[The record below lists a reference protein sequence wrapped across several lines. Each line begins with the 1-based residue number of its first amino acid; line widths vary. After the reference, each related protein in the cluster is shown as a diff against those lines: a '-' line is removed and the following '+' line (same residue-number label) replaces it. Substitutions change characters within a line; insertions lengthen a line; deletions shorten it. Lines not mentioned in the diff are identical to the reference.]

1 MPLENSAF
9 IEPGGAAGATGPAG
23 ATGAVGPTGPA
34 GPTGSVGA
42 TGPIGPTG
50 AQGETGPAGPTGAT
64 GPTWARMTPALVA
77 ATNAAILTRI
87 GLSNTTR
94 GTKYVVSETR
104 SCVGAD
110 AYCVWSSG
118 TVTATFTL
126 WDDVSGTQLA
136 QKSTTFTASGTVSVT
151 WDTPI
156 SNTTSTR
163 YNVGIYCNVAAT
175 GEYTIASNA
184 LTLPQDGEWCDG
196 FVSYS
201 TTWFVTSPNA
211 RPTSQNTG
219 TPPARST
226 VGPRFAT

>member
-1 MPLENSAF
+1 MSFAGFGPTTGPQGP
-9 IEPGGAAGATGPAG
+9 PGNDGAAGADGAQGPAG
-23 ATGAVGPTGPA
+23 AIGAV
-34 GPTGSVGA
+34 
-42 TGPIGPTG
+42 
-50 AQGETGPAGPTGAT
+50 GAT

-184 LTLPQDGEWCDG
+184 LTLPQDGEWSDSG
-196 FVSYS
+196 ILYS
-201 TTWFVTSPNA
+201 TTWFVTAANT

-226 VGPRFAT
+226 VGPRFT